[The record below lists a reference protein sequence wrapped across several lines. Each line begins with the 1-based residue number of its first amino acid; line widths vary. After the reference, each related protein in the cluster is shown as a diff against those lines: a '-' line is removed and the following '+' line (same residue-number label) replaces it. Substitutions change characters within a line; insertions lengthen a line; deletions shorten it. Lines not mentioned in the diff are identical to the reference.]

1 MTTHLS
7 DRALLVQLN
16 ISQWTARKLDRKA
29 TKEVADT
36 NGASRDAGNYHKKL
50 LPMSDS
56 LANIH
61 TMTGDIRREFYA
73 NTLPWGLEGTHMLPT
88 ANYLAFMTEF
98 RKRRSEWELVV
109 RKFLTDYPSL
119 QHSARQFLGRLYDPT
134 DYPDV
139 SDLRH
144 RFTMDLVVM
153 PVPTNDFR
161 VQLAD
166 DELAGIHAD
175 IQRRVEESTS
185 LAMREAWQRLY
196 DRVKHLVERL
206 SKLDEPKSRF
216 HESTLE
222 HIAEL
227 CRLLPRL
234 NIMDDPN
241 LEAMRAEVEAK
252 LVGLSG
258 DAVKNDP
265 VLRQSKIDEASD
277 IMARMGAFMG
287 GLN

>member
-16 ISQWTARKLDRKA
+16 VSQWTARKLDKKA

-36 NGASRDAGNYHKKL
+36 NGAAREAGNYNKKL

-73 NTLPWGLEGTHMLPT
+73 NTLPWGLENTHMLPT
-88 ANYLAFMTEF
+88 ANYLSFMTTF
-98 RKRRSEWELVV
+98 RKRKSEWETVV
-109 RKFLTDYPSL
+109 RKFLSDYPYL
-119 QHSARQFLGRLYDPT
+119 QTNAQRFLGKLYDPA

-139 SDLRH
+139 NDLRH
-144 RFTMDLVVM
+144 KFSMDLVVM

-166 DELAGIHAD
+166 DELSTIHAD
-175 IQRRVEESTS
+175 IQRRVQESS
-185 LAMREAWQRLY
+185 GLAMKEAWQRLY
-196 DRVKHLVERL
+196 SHVKLMSERL
-206 SKLDEPKSRF
+206 GNTEGRLYDSLFDNA
-216 HESTLE
+216 
-222 HIAEL
+222 IEL
-227 CRLLPRL
+227 CRILPRL
-234 NIMDDPN
+234 NFSDDPN
-241 LEAMRAEVEAK
+241 LEAMRQEVETK
-252 LVGLSG
+252 LVGHSKEAIKG
-258 DAVKNDP
+258 SP
-265 VLRQSKIDEASD
+265 VLRKQVADEAAD

-287 GLN
+287 GV

>member
-16 ISQWTARKLDRKA
+16 VSQWTARRLDRRA
-29 TKEVADT
+29 TKEVT
-36 NGASRDAGNYHKKL
+36 SNNNASVDSGRFHKRL

-73 NTLPWGLEGTHMLPT
+73 NTLPWGLENTHMLPT
-88 ANYLAFMTEF
+88 SNYLHFMTTF
-98 RKRRSEWELVV
+98 RKRKSEWDVVV

-119 QHSARQFLGRLYDPT
+119 QTSAKRFLGSLYDPA

-139 SDLRH
+139 ADLKYK
-144 RFTMDLVVM
+144 FKMDLVVM

-175 IQRRVEESTS
+175 IQRRVEESS
-185 LAMREAWQRLY
+185 GLAIREAWQRLY
-196 DRVKHLVERL
+196 DHVKLMSERL
-206 SKLDEPKSRF
+206 GNTEGRLY
-216 HESTLE
+216 ESLFDNA
-222 HIAEL
+222 IEL
-227 CRLLPRL
+227 CRILPRL
-234 NIMDDPN
+234 NFTDDPH
-241 LEAMRAEVEAK
+241 LEAMRYEVETK
-252 LVGLSG
+252 LASHTK
-258 DAVKNDP
+258 DSIKDNP
-265 VLRQSKIDEASD
+265 VLRKQVATEAAD
-277 IMARMGAFMG
+277 IMAKMGAFMNG
-287 GLN
+287 VTHA

>member
-1 MTTHLS
+1 MTTQLS

-16 ISQWTARKLDRKA
+16 VSQWTARRLDRRA
-29 TKEVADT
+29 TKEVT
-36 NGASRDAGNYHKKL
+36 SNNNASVDSGRFHKRL

-73 NTLPWGLEGTHMLPT
+73 NTLPWGLENTHMLPT
-88 ANYLAFMTEF
+88 ANYLGFMTTF
-98 RKRRSEWELVV
+98 RKRKSEWDTVV

-119 QHSARQFLGRLYDPT
+119 QITAKRFLGNLYDPA

-139 SDLRH
+139 SDLKH
-144 RFTMDLVVM
+144 KFKMDLVVM

-175 IQRRVEESTS
+175 IQRRVEESSS

-196 DRVKHLVERL
+196 DHVKLMSERL
-206 SKLDEPKSRF
+206 GNMEGRLY
-216 HESTLE
+216 ESLFDN
-222 HIAEL
+222 AVEL
-227 CRLLPRL
+227 CRILPRL
-234 NIMDDPN
+234 NFTDDPR
-241 LEAMRAEVEAK
+241 LEAMRSEVESK
-252 LVGLSG
+252 LAHHTKDS
-258 DAVKNDP
+258 VKDNP
-265 VLRQSKIDEASD
+265 VLRKQVADEAAD
-277 IMARMGAFMG
+277 IVARMGAFMG
-287 GLN
+287 GM

>member
-16 ISQWTARKLDRKA
+16 VSQWTARKLDKKA

-36 NGASRDAGNYHKKL
+36 NGAAREAGNYNKKL

-73 NTLPWGLEGTHMLPT
+73 NTLPWGLENTHMLPT
-88 ANYLAFMTEF
+88 ANYLSFMTTF
-98 RKRRSEWELVV
+98 RKRKSEWEAVV
-109 RKFLTDYPSL
+109 RKFLSDYPYL
-119 QHSARQFLGRLYDPT
+119 QTNAQRFLGKLYDPA

-139 SDLRH
+139 NDLRH
-144 RFTMDLVVM
+144 KFSMDLVVM

-166 DELAGIHAD
+166 EELSTIHAD
-175 IQRRVEESTS
+175 IQRRVQESS
-185 LAMREAWQRLY
+185 GLAMKEAWQRLY
-196 DRVKHLVERL
+196 SHVKLMSERL
-206 SKLDEPKSRF
+206 GNTEGRLYDSLFDNA
-216 HESTLE
+216 
-222 HIAEL
+222 IEL
-227 CRLLPRL
+227 CRILPRL
-234 NIMDDPN
+234 NFSDDPN
-241 LEAMRAEVEAK
+241 LEAMRQEVETK
-252 LVGLSG
+252 LVGHSKEAIKG
-258 DAVKNDP
+258 SP
-265 VLRQSKIDEASD
+265 VLRKQVADEAAD

-287 GLN
+287 GV

>member
-16 ISQWTARKLDRKA
+16 VSQWAARKLDKKA
-29 TKEVADT
+29 TKQVADS
-36 NGASRDAGNYHKKL
+36 NGAAREAGNYNKKL

-88 ANYLAFMTEF
+88 ANYLAFMTGF
-98 RKRRSEWELVV
+98 RKRRSDWDLVV
-109 RKFLTDYPSL
+109 NKFLTDYPSL
-119 QHSARQFLGRLYDPT
+119 QHSARQFLGNLYDPA

-139 SDLRH
+139 SELRH
-144 RFTMDLVVM
+144 RFKMDLVVM

-166 DELAGIHAD
+166 DELSTIHAD
-175 IQRRVEESTS
+175 IQRRVEESS
-185 LAMREAWQRLY
+185 GLAMKEAWRRLY
-196 DRVKHLVERL
+196 DHVKLMAERL
-206 SKLDEPKSRF
+206 ANTEGRLY
-216 HESTLE
+216 ESLFDN
-222 HIAEL
+222 ALEL
-227 CRLLPRL
+227 CRILPRL
-234 NIMDDPN
+234 NFADDPH
-241 LEAMRAEVEAK
+241 LEAMRQEVEAK
-252 LVGLSG
+252 LAGHNKDSIK
-258 DAVKNDP
+258 DNP
-265 VLRQSKIDEASD
+265 VLRKQVADEAAD

-287 GLN
+287 AA

>member
-16 ISQWTARKLDRKA
+16 VSQWTARKLDKKA

-36 NGASRDAGNYHKKL
+36 NGASREAGNYNKKL

-73 NTLPWGLEGTHMLPT
+73 NTLPWGLENTHMLPT
-88 ANYLAFMTEF
+88 ANYLSFMTTF
-98 RKRRSEWELVV
+98 RKRKSEWEAVV
-109 RKFLTDYPSL
+109 NKFLSDYPYL
-119 QHSARQFLGRLYDPT
+119 QTNAQRFLGRLYDPA

-139 SDLRH
+139 NDLRH
-144 RFTMDLVVM
+144 KFSMDLVVM

-166 DELAGIHAD
+166 DELSTIHAD
-175 IQRRVEESTS
+175 IQRRVQESS
-185 LAMREAWQRLY
+185 GLAMKEAWQRLY
-196 DRVKHLVERL
+196 SHVKLMSDRLGNTEGRL
-206 SKLDEPKSRF
+206 YDSLFDNA
-216 HESTLE
+216 
-222 HIAEL
+222 IEL
-227 CRLLPRL
+227 CRILPRL
-234 NIMDDPN
+234 NFSDDPN
-241 LEAMRAEVEAK
+241 LEAMRQEVETK
-252 LVGLSG
+252 LVGHSKEAIKG
-258 DAVKNDP
+258 SP
-265 VLRQSKIDEASD
+265 VLRKQVADEAAD

-287 GLN
+287 AV

>member
-16 ISQWTARKLDRKA
+16 VSQWTARKLDKKA

-36 NGASRDAGNYHKKL
+36 NGAAREAGNYNKKL

-73 NTLPWGLEGTHMLPT
+73 NTLPWGLENTHMLPT
-88 ANYLAFMTEF
+88 ANYLSFMTTF
-98 RKRRSEWELVV
+98 RKRKSEWEAVV
-109 RKFLTDYPSL
+109 RKFLSDYPYL
-119 QHSARQFLGRLYDPT
+119 QTNAQRFLGKLYDPA

-139 SDLRH
+139 NDLRH
-144 RFTMDLVVM
+144 KFSMDLVVM

-166 DELAGIHAD
+166 EELSTIHAD
-175 IQRRVEESTS
+175 IQRRVQESS
-185 LAMREAWQRLY
+185 GLAMKEAWQRLY
-196 DRVKHLVERL
+196 SHVKLMSERL
-206 SKLDEPKSRF
+206 GNTEGRLYDSLFDNA
-216 HESTLE
+216 
-222 HIAEL
+222 IEL
-227 CRLLPRL
+227 CRILPRL
-234 NIMDDPN
+234 NFSDDPN
-241 LEAMRAEVEAK
+241 LEAMRQEVETK
-252 LVGLSG
+252 LVGHSKEAIKG
-258 DAVKNDP
+258 SP
-265 VLRQSKIDEASD
+265 VLRKQVADEAAD

-287 GLN
+287 AV

>member
-16 ISQWTARKLDRKA
+16 VSQWTARKLDKKA

-36 NGASRDAGNYHKKL
+36 NGASREAGNYNKKL

-73 NTLPWGLEGTHMLPT
+73 NTLPWGLENTHMLPT
-88 ANYLAFMTEF
+88 ANYLSFMTTF
-98 RKRRSEWELVV
+98 RKRKSEWQAVV
-109 RKFLTDYPSL
+109 NKFLSDYPYL
-119 QHSARQFLGRLYDPT
+119 QTNAQRFLGKLYDPA

-139 SDLRH
+139 NDLRH
-144 RFTMDLVVM
+144 KFSMDLVVM

-166 DELAGIHAD
+166 DELSTIHAD
-175 IQRRVEESTS
+175 IQRRVQESS
-185 LAMREAWQRLY
+185 GLAMKEAWQRLY
-196 DRVKHLVERL
+196 SHVKLMSERL
-206 SKLDEPKSRF
+206 GNTEGRLYDSLFDNA
-216 HESTLE
+216 
-222 HIAEL
+222 IEL
-227 CRLLPRL
+227 CRILPRL
-234 NIMDDPN
+234 NFSDDPN
-241 LEAMRAEVEAK
+241 LEAMRQEVETK
-252 LVGLSG
+252 LVGHSKEAIKG
-258 DAVKNDP
+258 SP
-265 VLRQSKIDEASD
+265 VLRKQVADEAAD

-287 GLN
+287 GV

>member
-16 ISQWTARKLDRKA
+16 VSQWTARKLDKKA

-36 NGASRDAGNYHKKL
+36 NGASREAGNYNKKL

-73 NTLPWGLEGTHMLPT
+73 NTLPWGLENTHMLPT
-88 ANYLAFMTEF
+88 ANYLNFMTTF
-98 RKRRSEWELVV
+98 RKRKSEWQAVV
-109 RKFLTDYPSL
+109 NKFLADYPYL
-119 QHSARQFLGRLYDPT
+119 QTNAQRFLGKLYDPA

-139 SDLRH
+139 NDLRH
-144 RFTMDLVVM
+144 KFSMDLVVM

-166 DELAGIHAD
+166 DELSTIHAD
-175 IQRRVEESTS
+175 IQRRVQESS
-185 LAMREAWQRLY
+185 GLAMKEAWQRLY
-196 DRVKHLVERL
+196 SHVKLMSERL
-206 SKLDEPKSRF
+206 GNTEGRLYDSLFDNA
-216 HESTLE
+216 
-222 HIAEL
+222 IEL
-227 CRLLPRL
+227 CRILPRL
-234 NIMDDPN
+234 NFSDDPN
-241 LEAMRAEVEAK
+241 LEAMRQEVETK
-252 LVGLSG
+252 LVGHSKEAIKG
-258 DAVKNDP
+258 SP
-265 VLRQSKIDEASD
+265 VLRKQVADEAAD

-287 GLN
+287 GV